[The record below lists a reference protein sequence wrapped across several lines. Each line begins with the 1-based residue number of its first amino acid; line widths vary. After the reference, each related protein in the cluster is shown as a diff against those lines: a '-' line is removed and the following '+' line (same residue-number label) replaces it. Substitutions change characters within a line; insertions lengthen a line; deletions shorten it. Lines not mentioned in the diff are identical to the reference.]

1 MKFEASTIWEVP
13 VLERGG
19 MMRQGSFGMARN
31 EGMSDQIAID
41 LNEHDRVVSKAFD
54 WMYNGGEL

>member
-1 MKFEASTIWEVP
+1 
-13 VLERGG
+13 
-19 MMRQGSFGMARN
+19 MRQGSCEMARN

-41 LNEHDRVVSKAFD
+41 LNERDRGVSKAFD

>member
-1 MKFEASTIWEVP
+1 
-13 VLERGG
+13 
-19 MMRQGSFGMARN
+19 MRQGSCEMARN

-41 LNEHDRVVSKAFD
+41 LNERDMGVSKAFD